1 MPCMLITGS
10 NRGLGLEWVRQ
21 YAMEDW
27 RVHATCR
34 HPAEADDLS
43 KLAARHANLTIHRL
57 DVTRQEEIR
66 TLAEELGNES
76 IDILLNN
83 AGVYL
88 EKYEDMAGAG
98 LSYDDWLY
106 TLLVNCLGPV
116 RVTEAFTS
124 HVARSER
131 RLVVAITSHMGSIA
145 EISSPGSYYYRS
157 SKAALNAS
165 MKGLSLELRARG
177 IGVLLLH
184 PGWVK
189 TRMGGPGA
197 LITTAQSV
205 TGMRAIVERF
215 SLADSG
221 RFLRYNGTE
230 IPW

>member
-1 MPCMLITGS
+1 MPSILITGS
-10 NRGLGLEWVRQ
+10 NRGLGLEWARQ
-21 YAMEDW
+21 YAAEGW
-27 RVHATCR
+27 RVYATCR
-34 HPAEADDLS
+34 HPDEATDLRQLAEKYSAVTL
-43 KLAARHANLTIHRL
+43 HRL
-57 DVTRQEEIR
+57 DVTLQGEIDS
-66 TLAEELGNES
+66 LAKDLENDA

-88 EKYEDMAGAG
+88 EKFDDAVGDPLDYG
-98 LSYDDWLY
+98 DWLR
-106 TLLVNCLGPV
+106 TLEVNALGAA
-116 RVTEAFTS
+116 RITEAFVE

-145 EISSPGSYYYRS
+145 EISSPRSYYYRS

-165 MKGLSLELRARG
+165 MKGLSLELRPQG

-184 PGWVK
+184 PGWVQ

-197 LITTAQSV
+197 TITTTQSV
-205 TGMRAIVERF
+205 HGMRSIVERF
-215 SLADSG
+215 KLRDSG